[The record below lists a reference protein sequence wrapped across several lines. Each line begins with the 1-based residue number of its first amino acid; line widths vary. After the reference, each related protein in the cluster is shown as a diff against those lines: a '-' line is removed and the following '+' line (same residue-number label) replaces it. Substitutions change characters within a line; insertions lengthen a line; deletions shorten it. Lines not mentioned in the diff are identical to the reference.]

1 MGQTSAALGAAAGE
15 NLAAVL
21 GSHSLAET
29 VLHLAMTLLGLICT
43 EHSLLPLSILEWCRD
58 TPIHTSTA

>member
-21 GSHSLAET
+21 GRHSLAET
-29 VLHLAMTLLGLICT
+29 VLLGALTLLGLIGTQHC
-43 EHSLLPLSILEWCRD
+43 I
-58 TPIHTSTA
+58 TPPVRFAGVIF